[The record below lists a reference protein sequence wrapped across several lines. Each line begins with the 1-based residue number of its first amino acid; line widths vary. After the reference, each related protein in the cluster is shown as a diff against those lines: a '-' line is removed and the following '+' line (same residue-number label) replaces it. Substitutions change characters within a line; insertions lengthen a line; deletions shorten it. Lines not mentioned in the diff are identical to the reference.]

1 MADPDL
7 LRLLHRGTDTWNDW
21 RKRNPSA
28 GKLDLSAAIDI
39 RGMNLGGADFSGVD
53 LRWSALIRMNLSG
66 CNFRGA
72 DLMGSNLRDSNCM
85 NADFTHADL
94 QWVQFNRTDLRRATL
109 QNATLRG
116 AVFIRTD
123 ASGADFSNSR
133 VFGVSVWSLVT
144 DADTRQRNLVIT
156 RDDQST
162 VTVDDIEVAQ
172 FVYLLLNREKLRNVL
187 DTITSKAVLVLGRFT
202 PERKGILEAIA
213 QELRRHNLLPIIF
226 DFEKSAARDFT
237 ETIKTL
243 AGLCLFVIADIT
255 KPSSVPLELQ
265 ATVPDYQ
272 IPFVPII
279 QEGQERFS
287 MFKDLG
293 TKFSWVLTPMD
304 YPSVEGLLSIFEP
317 AILDRAWS
325 KYQELR
331 SIKAKEIT
339 TLSWRGFVTGRNDQ
353 APDAISSNGD

>member
-7 LRLLHRGTDTWNDW
+7 LRLLHRGRDAWNDW
-21 RKRNPSA
+21 QKRNPSG
-28 GKLDLSAAIDI
+28 GKLDLSAAMDI
-39 RGMNLGGADFSGVD
+39 RGMNLSGADFSGVD

-72 DLMGSNLRDSNCM
+72 
-85 NADFTHADL
+85 
-94 QWVQFNRTDLRRATL
+94 
-109 QNATLRG
+109 ATLRG

-144 DADTRQRNLVIT
+144 DANTRQRNLVIT
-156 RDDQST
+156 SDEQST
-162 VTVDDIEVAQ
+162 VTVDEIEVAQ

-293 TKFSWVLTPMD
+293 TKFSWVLTPVD
-304 YPSVEGLLSIFEP
+304 YPSAEGLLSIFEP

-331 SIKAKEIT
+331 SIKQRNNDA
-339 TLSWRGFVTGRNDQ
+339 FVARFCDWQ
-353 APDAISSNGD
+353 E